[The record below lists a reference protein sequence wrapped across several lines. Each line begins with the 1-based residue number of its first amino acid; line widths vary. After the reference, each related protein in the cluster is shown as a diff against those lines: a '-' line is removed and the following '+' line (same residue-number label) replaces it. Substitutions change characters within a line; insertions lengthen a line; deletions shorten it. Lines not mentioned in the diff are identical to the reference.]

1 MPLSDSEV
9 RSLKPKEKV
18 YRRSVGE
25 SLYIEVHPEK
35 IKKDGSK
42 GGGYKYWVWFYTFP
56 PGRNGRKSWYQIGRY
71 GKRSEGLMTL
81 TEARDEKRILDK
93 LRREGE
99 DPRALKSADKRGL
112 NESGLLTFRRVA
124 DEWMGS
130 NRSGWS
136 PTTYSDNRNKL
147 ENQILPVFGNQ
158 LIKSIT
164 RQQCI
169 AYKKSHEER
178 GKKSHADKL
187 FGVMRGIFTYAIDI
201 HDLYPS
207 IDYNPCRSSRQT
219 QSGHKT
225 SGLPSLENWDEVPT
239 FLKDL
244 SENKCGGEFT
254 TNNAVKVLLLTFQRS
269 ESILGGEWSEIDW
282 DKKMWT
288 IPADRMKGRKGTSH
302 DHLIPMSYPLID
314 VLKRQQALTGSSP
327 YIFESARGKKTPYL
341 VSESPNK
348 HLKALGYHKRLVVHG
363 FRSMAATHGQEIL
376 GIPYEYIALQLGHTK
391 KDKVEKAYNRAKFIK
406 QRTELMRKW
415 GDLLVENGLQ
425 V

>member
-9 RSLKPKEKV
+9 RSLKPKDKV

-56 PGRNGRKSWYQIGRY
+56 PGRDGRKSWYQIGIY
-71 GKRSEGLMTL
+71 GKRSQGLMTL
-81 TEARDEKRILDK
+81 TEARDTKRRLDK

-99 DPRALKSADKRGL
+99 DPRALKSADKKGIQV
-112 NESGLLTFRRVA
+112 SGAHTFMRVA
-124 DEWMGS
+124 DEWFGS
-130 NRSGWS
+130 NRGIWTA
-136 PTTYSDNRNKL
+136 TTTNDYRNKL
-147 ENQILPVFGNQ
+147 DNQILPVFGNQ

-169 AYKKSHEER
+169 AYKKSHEDR
-178 GKKSHADKL
+178 GAKSHADKL
-187 FGVMRGIFTYAIDI
+187 FGVMRGIFEYAIDMEYI
-201 HDLYPS
+201 PDS
-207 IDYNPCRSSRQT
+207 NPCRSSRQT

-225 SGLPSLENWDEVPT
+225 TGLPSLENWEEVPP

-269 ESILGGEWSEIDW
+269 ETILGGEWSEIDW

-288 IPADRMKGRKGTSH
+288 IPADRMKGRKGTGH

-314 VLKRQQALTGSSP
+314 VLQRQQALTGSSP

-376 GIPYEYIALQLGHTK
+376 GIPYEYISLQLGHIK
-391 KDKVEKAYNRAKFIK
+391 KDKIEKAYNRAKFIK